1 MKKFFYL
8 VAMATVMMTSCSK
21 SDEMTIESGVEDLK
35 IKFGSSAMS
44 VDVKTRGPINA
55 QAAITDLQLVRVTD
69 HLTSAADWS
78 TAAVATTAT
87 AAWNSTN
94 TNYDLT
100 PATAQYY
107 NVDPLLYSTFTAY
120 APAATFASAATPT
133 ATWTIDGKTDILV
146 SSAVAE
152 GTKANGSTSPVTA
165 LNFPLEH
172 KLLQLRFTLLA
183 DGAAAQTAW
192 GAVTGIEILDS
203 PNSAIATL
211 PAATMSFPDAA
222 PADLTNISVYA
233 YGLDDVLSAS
243 NKVTLPLAADV
254 AATPLANEHVYAM
267 VAPNTVNGSDQF
279 KIKVYTEN
287 NADGTEL
294 TVTLDDTPDADGGDS
309 YAITLTF
316 KATVITFEATLANW
330 VEAGKTGWGTVE

>member
-21 SDEMTIESGVEDLK
+21 SDEMTIESGVEDLQ

-55 QAAITDLQLVRVTD
+55 QAAINGLQLVRVTD

-78 TAAVATTAT
+78 TATVATTAT

-100 PATAQYY
+100 PAAAQYY
-107 NVDPLLYSTFTAY
+107 NADPLLYSTFTAY

-146 SSAVAE
+146 SSSADS
-152 GTKANGSTSPVTA
+152 GTKANGTPLTT
-165 LNFPLEH
+165 LNFSLAH
-172 KLLQLRFTLLA
+172 KLLQLRFILVA
-183 DGAAAQTAW
+183 DGAAAQTVW
-192 GAVTGIEILDS
+192 GAVTGIEVLSS
-203 PNSAIATL
+203 PKSAIATL
-211 PAATMSFPDAA
+211 PAATMSFPNST
-222 PADLTNISVYA
+222 PATDLISIPVYA
-233 YGLDDVLSAS
+233 YGTDNVLSS
-243 NKVTLPLAADV
+243 TNKITLPT
-254 AATPLANEHVYAM
+254 ATPTTEDVYAM

-287 NADGTEL
+287 NTDGTEL
-294 TVTLDDTPDADGGDS
+294 TVTLDDTPAATGGDS

-316 KATVITFEATLANW
+316 KATVITFTATLANW
-330 VEAGKTGWGTVE
+330 VDAGKTGSGTVE